1 MNICASL
8 QFNNYSLTTGYSRN
22 LLLAMSLVDCLNS
35 NHNLVGMFIFID
47 TRKTSSDVDDWLE
60 YIVSAWL
67 PKLFRDAQ
75 FAKLAVFS
83 FNDSDPESGTMAFDG
98 KEIPIRFIYRDDL
111 YNDDPTTESEKIEAM
126 ALYIQETTKA
136 DLILST
142 SNFAFWNS
150 IGNRLNEVCIKLYN
164 IKLKILF
171 VEDASASID
180 KALPVSSISD
190 MQSIWKQLENYNETY
205 AAYSLGINDIFIK
218 ILQTIDKLASIEDL
232 KTNNSFFELINTNP
246 LKITSSG
253 NNIVS
258 SAQTI
263 IPPKLNGK
271 IDKIKYLRTFATSLK
286 NKGDKIIVKL
296 NSIRVDRQITKD
308 SLNESIVKNFN
319 KKSAS
324 SLPKCEAVDRSVN
337 VKETDK
343 LYFIL
348 TDTTCEEI
356 QTIQTDNKTIYEY
369 NLRLV
374 FEIDSIMKYMSKLVL
389 LIVNN
394 LSAYLPSK

>member
-8 QFNNYSLTTGYSRN
+8 QFNKNNYLTTGYSRN
-22 LLLAMSLVDCLNS
+22 LLLTMSLVDCLNS
-35 NHNLVGMFIFID
+35 GHELVGMFIFID
-47 TRKTSSDVDDWLE
+47 TIKTSSDVDNWLA

-67 PKLFRDAQ
+67 PKLFHDAQ
-75 FAKLAVFS
+75 FAKPAVFS
-83 FNDSDPESGTMAFDG
+83 VNDSDPESGTMAIDG
-98 KEIPIRFIYRDDL
+98 KEIQIRFIYRDDL
-111 YNDDPTTESEKIEAM
+111 TTGINTDKKIEAI
-126 ALYIQETTKA
+126 ASYIRETGA

-150 IGNRLNEVCIKLYN
+150 FGNRLNEVCVKLYN

-171 VEDASASID
+171 VEGASASID
-180 KALPVSSISD
+180 KALPVSSISKMSD
-190 MQSIWKQLENYNETY
+190 IFYQLKNDNETY
-205 AAYSLGINDIFIK
+205 AAYSVGINDIFIK
-218 ILQTIDKLASIEDL
+218 VLQITCDNLAFIEDL
-232 KTNNSFFELINTNP
+232 TTNNSFFELINTSP
-246 LKITSSG
+246 LEITSSG
-253 NNIVS
+253 NNIKS
-258 SAQTI
+258 SSSQI
-263 IPPKLNGK
+263 IPALNGK

-286 NKGDKIIVKL
+286 NKGDKIVVKL

-348 TDTTCEEI
+348 TDTACEEI

-394 LSAYLPSK
+394 LSAYLP

>member
-8 QFNNYSLTTGYSRN
+8 QFNKNSSTTGYSRN
-22 LLLAMSLVDCLNS
+22 LLLTMSLVDCLNS
-35 NHNLVGMFIFID
+35 NHNLVGMFIFVD
-47 TRKTSSDVDDWLE
+47 TRKTSSDVDDWLA

-75 FAKLAVFS
+75 FAKPAVFS
-83 FNDSDPESGTMAFDG
+83 VNDSDPESGTMAIDG

-111 YNDDPTTESEKIEAM
+111 TTGIDTDKKIEAM
-126 ALYIQETTKA
+126 ASYIQETGA

-150 IGNRLNEVCIKLYN
+150 IGNRLNEVCVKFYG

-171 VEDASASID
+171 VEGVNASVY

-190 MQSIWKQLENYNETY
+190 MQSIWKQLENDNETY
-205 AAYSLGINDIFIK
+205 AAYSVGINDIFIK
-218 ILQTIDKLASIEDL
+218 VLQITCDNLAFIEDL
-232 KTNNSFFELINTNP
+232 TTNNSFFELINTSP
-246 LKITSSG
+246 LEITSSG
-253 NNIVS
+253 NNIKS
-258 SAQTI
+258 SSSQI
-263 IPPKLNGK
+263 IPALNGK

-286 NKGDKIIVKL
+286 NKGDKIVVKL

-348 TDTTCEEI
+348 TDTACEEI

>member
-8 QFNNYSLTTGYSRN
+8 QFNKNSSTTGYSRS

-47 TRKTSSDVDDWLE
+47 TIKTSSDVDNWLA

-75 FAKLAVFS
+75 FAKPAVFS
-83 FNDSDPESGTMAFDG
+83 VNDSDPESGTMTLDG
-98 KEIPIRFIYRDDL
+98 REIPIRFIYNDDL
-111 YNDDPTTESEKIEAM
+111 YNDDLITDKKIEAI
-126 ALYIQETTKA
+126 ASYIQETGA

-142 SNFAFWNS
+142 SNFAFLNS
-150 IGNRLNEVCIKLYN
+150 FGNRLNEVCIKLYN

-171 VEDASASID
+171 IEGASASIY

-190 MQSIWKQLENYNETY
+190 MSSIWNQLENDNETY
-205 AAYSLGINDIFIK
+205 AAYSVGINDIFIK
-218 ILQTIDKLASIEDL
+218 VLQITCDNLAFIEDL
-232 KTNNSFFELINTNP
+232 TTNNSFFELINTSP
-246 LKITSSG
+246 LEITSSG
-253 NNIVS
+253 NNIKS
-258 SAQTI
+258 SSSQI
-263 IPPKLNGK
+263 IPALNGK

-286 NKGDKIIVKL
+286 NKGDKIVVKL

-348 TDTTCEEI
+348 TDTACEEI

-394 LSAYLPSK
+394 LSAYLSSK

>member
-8 QFNNYSLTTGYSRN
+8 KFNNYSLTTGYSRN
-22 LLLAMSLVDCLNS
+22 LLLTMSLVDCLNS
-35 NHNLVGMFIFID
+35 NHNLVGMIIFID
-47 TRKTSSDVDDWLE
+47 TRKTSSDVKDWLE
-60 YIVSAWL
+60 YIVSAGL

-75 FAKLAVFS
+75 LAKSATFS
-83 FNDSDPESGTMAFDG
+83 FNDSDPERESGTMTLDG
-98 KEIPIRFIYRDDL
+98 REIPIRFIYRDDL

-126 ALYIQETTKA
+126 ALYIQETKA

-142 SNFAFWNS
+142 SNFAFLNS
-150 IGNRLNEVCIKLYN
+150 FGNRLNEACVKLYN

-171 VEDASASID
+171 VEGVIASID
-180 KALPVSSISD
+180 NALFISSISD
-190 MQSIWKQLENYNETY
+190 MSSIWNQLENDNETY
-205 AAYSLGINDIFIK
+205 AAYSVGINDIFIK
-218 ILQTIDKLASIEDL
+218 VLQITCDNLAFIEDL
-232 KTNNSFFELINTNP
+232 TTNNSFFELINTNP
-246 LKITSSG
+246 LEITSSG

-263 IPPKLNGK
+263 MPVLNGK

-286 NKGDKIIVKL
+286 NKGDKIVVKL

-319 KKSAS
+319 KESAS

-348 TDTTCEEI
+348 TDTACEEI

-394 LSAYLPSK
+394 LSAYLP

>member
-8 QFNNYSLTTGYSRN
+8 QFNKNSSTTGYSRS

-35 NHNLVGMFIFID
+35 GHELVGMFIFID
-47 TRKTSSDVDDWLE
+47 TIKTSSDVDDWLE

-75 FAKLAVFS
+75 FAKPAAFS
-83 FNDSDPESGTMAFDG
+83 FNDSDPESGTMAIDG
-98 KEIPIRFIYRDDL
+98 KEIQIRFIYRDDL
-111 YNDDPTTESEKIEAM
+111 TTGINTDKKIEAI
-126 ALYIQETTKA
+126 ASYIQETGA

-150 IGNRLNEVCIKLYN
+150 IGNRLNEVCVKLG

-171 VEDASASID
+171 VEGVNASAY

-190 MQSIWKQLENYNETY
+190 MQSIWKQLENDNETY
-205 AAYSLGINDIFIK
+205 AAYSVGINDIFIK
-218 ILQTIDKLASIEDL
+218 VLQITCDNLAFIEDL
-232 KTNNSFFELINTNP
+232 TTNNSFFELINTSP
-246 LKITSSG
+246 LEITSSG
-253 NNIVS
+253 NNIKS
-258 SAQTI
+258 SSSQI
-263 IPPKLNGK
+263 IPALNGK

-286 NKGDKIIVKL
+286 NKGDKIVVKL

-348 TDTTCEEI
+348 TDTACEEI

>member
-8 QFNNYSLTTGYSRN
+8 QFNKNSSTTGYSRS

-47 TRKTSSDVDDWLE
+47 TIKTSSDVDNWLA

-75 FAKLAVFS
+75 FAKPAVFS
-83 FNDSDPESGTMAFDG
+83 VNDSDPESGTMTLDG
-98 KEIPIRFIYRDDL
+98 REIPIRFIYNDDL
-111 YNDDPTTESEKIEAM
+111 YNDDLITDKKIEAI
-126 ALYIQETTKA
+126 ASYIQETGA

-142 SNFAFWNS
+142 SNFAFLNS
-150 IGNRLNEVCIKLYN
+150 FGNRLNEVCVKLYN

-171 VEDASASID
+171 IEGTSASID

-190 MQSIWKQLENYNETY
+190 MSSIWNQLENDNETY
-205 AAYSLGINDIFIK
+205 AAYSVGINDIFIK
-218 ILQTIDKLASIEDL
+218 VLQITCDNLAFIEDL
-232 KTNNSFFELINTNP
+232 TTNNSFFELINTSP
-246 LKITSSG
+246 LEITSSG
-253 NNIVS
+253 NNIKS
-258 SAQTI
+258 SSSQI
-263 IPPKLNGK
+263 IPALNGK

-286 NKGDKIIVKL
+286 NKGDKIVVKL

-348 TDTTCEEI
+348 TDTACEEI

-394 LSAYLPSK
+394 LSAYLP

>member
-8 QFNNYSLTTGYSRN
+8 QFNKNSSTTGYSRS

-47 TRKTSSDVDDWLE
+47 TIKTSSDVDNWLA

-75 FAKLAVFS
+75 FAKPAVFS
-83 FNDSDPESGTMAFDG
+83 VNDSDPESGTMTLDG
-98 KEIPIRFIYRDDL
+98 RETPIRFIYNDDL
-111 YNDDPTTESEKIEAM
+111 YNDDLITDKKIEAI
-126 ALYIQETTKA
+126 ASYIQETGA

-142 SNFAFWNS
+142 SNFAFLNS
-150 IGNRLNEVCIKLYN
+150 FGNRLNEVCIKLYN

-171 VEDASASID
+171 IEGASASID

-190 MQSIWKQLENYNETY
+190 MSSIWNQLENDNETY
-205 AAYSLGINDIFIK
+205 AAYSVGINDIFIK
-218 ILQTIDKLASIEDL
+218 VLQITCDNLAFIEDL
-232 KTNNSFFELINTNP
+232 TTNNSFFELINTSP
-246 LKITSSG
+246 LEITSSG
-253 NNIVS
+253 NNIKS
-258 SAQTI
+258 SSSQI
-263 IPPKLNGK
+263 IPALNGK

-286 NKGDKIIVKL
+286 NKGDKIVVKL

-348 TDTTCEEI
+348 TDTACEEI

-394 LSAYLPSK
+394 LSAYLSSK

>member
-8 QFNNYSLTTGYSRN
+8 QFNQNSSTTGYSRN

-35 NHNLVGMFIFID
+35 NHNLVGMIIFID
-47 TRKTSSDVDDWLE
+47 TRKTSSDVDNWLG

-83 FNDSDPESGTMAFDG
+83 FNDSNKESGTMAFED

-126 ALYIQETTKA
+126 AWYIQETKA

-142 SNFAFWNS
+142 SNFPFSLW
-150 IGNRLNEVCIKLYN
+150 NRLNEIFIKLG
-164 IKLKILF
+164 IKLKILL
-171 VEDASASID
+171 VEGINASVY

-190 MQSIWKQLENYNETY
+190 MQSIWNKLENDNETY

-218 ILQTIDKLASIEDL
+218 ILKIIDISALIEDL

-246 LKITSSG
+246 LEITSSG

-263 IPPKLNGK
+263 MPELK

-286 NKGDKIIVKL
+286 NKGDKIVVKL

-308 SLNESIVKNFN
+308 SLNELIAKKFN
-319 KKSAS
+319 KATF

-348 TDTTCEEI
+348 TDTACEEI

-394 LSAYLPSK
+394 FNKLVTIK

>member
-8 QFNNYSLTTGYSRN
+8 QFNKNSSTTGYSRS

-47 TRKTSSDVDDWLE
+47 TIKTSSDVDNWLA

-75 FAKLAVFS
+75 FAKPAVFS
-83 FNDSDPESGTMAFDG
+83 VNDSDPESGTMTLDG
-98 KEIPIRFIYRDDL
+98 REIPIRFIYNDDL
-111 YNDDPTTESEKIEAM
+111 YNDDLITDKKIEAI
-126 ALYIQETTKA
+126 ASYIQETGA

-142 SNFAFWNS
+142 SNFAFLNS
-150 IGNRLNEVCIKLYN
+150 FGNRLNEVCVKLYN

-171 VEDASASID
+171 IEGASARID

-190 MQSIWKQLENYNETY
+190 MSSIWNQLENDNETY
-205 AAYSLGINDIFIK
+205 AAYSVGINDIFIK
-218 ILQTIDKLASIEDL
+218 VLQITCDNLAFIEDL
-232 KTNNSFFELINTNP
+232 TTNNSFFELINTSP
-246 LKITSSG
+246 LEITSSG
-253 NNIVS
+253 NNIKS
-258 SAQTI
+258 SSSQI
-263 IPPKLNGK
+263 IPALNGK

-286 NKGDKIIVKL
+286 NKGDKIVVKL

-348 TDTTCEEI
+348 TDTACEEI

-394 LSAYLPSK
+394 LSAYLPQK

>member
-8 QFNNYSLTTGYSRN
+8 QFNKNSSTTGYSRS

-35 NHNLVGMFIFID
+35 NHNLVGMIIFID
-47 TRKTSSDVDDWLE
+47 TRKTSSDVNNWLA

-75 FAKLAVFS
+75 FAKPAVFS
-83 FNDSDPESGTMAFDG
+83 VNDSDPESGTMAFDD
-98 KEIPIRFIYRDDL
+98 KEIQIRFIYNDDL
-111 YNDDPTTESEKIEAM
+111 YNDDLTTEIKKIEAI
-126 ALYIQETTKA
+126 ASYIQETRA

-142 SNFAFWNS
+142 SNFAFLNS
-150 IGNRLNEVCIKLYN
+150 FGNRLNEACVKLG

-171 VEDASASID
+171 VEGASASID

-190 MQSIWKQLENYNETY
+190 MQIIWKQLENDNETY
-205 AAYSLGINDIFIK
+205 AAYSVGINDIFIK
-218 ILQTIDKLASIEDL
+218 VLKIIDISALIEDL

-246 LKITSSG
+246 LEITSSG

-263 IPPKLNGK
+263 MPELK

-286 NKGDKIIVKL
+286 NKGDKIVVKL
-296 NSIRVDRQITKD
+296 NSIKVDRQITKD
-308 SLNESIVKNFN
+308 SLNELIAKKFN
-319 KKSAS
+319 KATF

-348 TDTTCEEI
+348 TDTACEEI

-394 LSAYLPSK
+394 LSAYLP

>member
-8 QFNNYSLTTGYSRN
+8 QFNKNSLTTGYSRN
-22 LLLAMSLVDCLNS
+22 LLLTMSLVDCLNS

-47 TRKTSSDVDDWLE
+47 TIKTSSDVDNWLA

-75 FAKLAVFS
+75 FAKPAAFS
-83 FNDSDPESGTMAFDG
+83 FNDSDPERESGTMTFDG
-98 KEIPIRFIYRDDL
+98 KEIQIRFIYRDDL
-111 YNDDPTTESEKIEAM
+111 TTGINTDKKIEAI
-126 ALYIQETTKA
+126 ASYIQETGA

-150 IGNRLNEVCIKLYN
+150 IGNRLNEVCVKSYN

-171 VEDASASID
+171 VEGVIASID
-180 KALPVSSISD
+180 KALFISSISD
-190 MQSIWKQLENYNETY
+190 MSSIWNQLENDNETY
-205 AAYSLGINDIFIK
+205 AAYSVGINDIFIK
-218 ILQTIDKLASIEDL
+218 ILQITCDNLAFIEDL
-232 KTNNSFFELINTNP
+232 TTNNSFFELINTSP
-246 LKITSSG
+246 LEITSSG
-253 NNIVS
+253 NNIKS
-258 SAQTI
+258 SSSQI
-263 IPPKLNGK
+263 IPALNGK

-286 NKGDKIIVKL
+286 NKGDKIVVKL

-348 TDTTCEEI
+348 TDTACEEI

-394 LSAYLPSK
+394 LSAYLP

>member
-8 QFNNYSLTTGYSRN
+8 QFNKNSYLTTGYSRN

-47 TRKTSSDVDDWLE
+47 TIKTSSDVDYWLE
-60 YIVSAWL
+60 YIVYAWL

-75 FAKLAVFS
+75 FAKPATFS
-83 FNDSDPESGTMAFDG
+83 FNDSDKESGTMTLDG
-98 KEIPIRFIYRDDL
+98 REIPIRFIYRDDL
-111 YNDDPTTESEKIEAM
+111 YNDDPTTESKKIEAI
-126 ALYIQETTKA
+126 ASYIQETGA

-142 SNFAFWNS
+142 SNFAFLDS
-150 IGNRLNEVCIKLYN
+150 FVGNRLNEVCVKLD

-171 VEDASASID
+171 VDGVNASVY

-190 MQSIWKQLENYNETY
+190 MQSIWKQLENDNETY
-205 AAYSLGINDIFIK
+205 AAYSVGINDIFIK
-218 ILQTIDKLASIEDL
+218 VLQITCDNLAFIEDL
-232 KTNNSFFELINTNP
+232 TTNNSFFELINTSP
-246 LKITSSG
+246 LEITSSG
-253 NNIVS
+253 NNIKS
-258 SAQTI
+258 SSSQI
-263 IPPKLNGK
+263 IPALNGK

-286 NKGDKIIVKL
+286 NKGDKIVVKL

-348 TDTTCEEI
+348 TDTACEEI

-394 LSAYLPSK
+394 LSAYLSSK

>member
-35 NHNLVGMFIFID
+35 NHNLVGMFIFVD
-47 TRKTSSDVDDWLE
+47 TRKTSSDVDNWLA

-75 FAKLAVFS
+75 LAKPATFS
-83 FNDSDPESGTMAFDG
+83 FNDSDPERESGTMTLDG
-98 KEIPIRFIYRDDL
+98 REIPIRFIYHDDL
-111 YNDDPTTESEKIEAM
+111 TTEIKKIEAM
-126 ALYIQETTKA
+126 TSYIQETGA
-136 DLILST
+136 DLILATT
-142 SNFAFWNS
+142 SNFSFLNW
-150 IGNRLNEVCIKLYN
+150 IGNDLNETFIKLG
-164 IKLKILF
+164 IKLKILL
-171 VEDASASID
+171 VEGVNASVY

-190 MQSIWKQLENYNETY
+190 MQSIWKQLENDRETY
-205 AAYSLGINDIFIK
+205 AAYSVGINDIFIK
-218 ILQTIDKLASIEDL
+218 VLQITCDNLAFIAGL
-232 KTNNSFFELINTNP
+232 TTNNSFFELINTSP
-246 LKITSSG
+246 LEITSSG

-263 IPPKLNGK
+263 IPALNGK

-286 NKGDKIIVKL
+286 NKGDKIVVKL

-348 TDTTCEEI
+348 TDTACEEI

-394 LSAYLPSK
+394 FNKLVTIK

>member
-8 QFNNYSLTTGYSRN
+8 QFNKNSSTTGYSRN
-22 LLLAMSLVDCLNS
+22 LLLTMSLVDCLNS
-35 NHNLVGMFIFID
+35 NHNLVGMFIFVD
-47 TRKTSSDVDDWLE
+47 TRKTSSDVDYWLE

-75 FAKLAVFS
+75 FAKPAVFS
-83 FNDSDPESGTMAFDG
+83 VNDSDPESGTMAIDG

-111 YNDDPTTESEKIEAM
+111 TTGIDTDKKIEAM
-126 ALYIQETTKA
+126 ASYIQETGA

-150 IGNRLNEVCIKLYN
+150 IGNRLNEVCVKFYG

-171 VEDASASID
+171 VEGVNASVY

-190 MQSIWKQLENYNETY
+190 MQSIWKQLENDNETY
-205 AAYSLGINDIFIK
+205 AAYSVGINDIFIK
-218 ILQTIDKLASIEDL
+218 VLQITCDNLAFIEDL
-232 KTNNSFFELINTNP
+232 TTNNSFFELINTSP
-246 LKITSSG
+246 LEITSSG
-253 NNIVS
+253 NNIKS
-258 SAQTI
+258 SSSQI
-263 IPPKLNGK
+263 IPALNGK

-286 NKGDKIIVKL
+286 NKGDKIVVKL

-348 TDTTCEEI
+348 TDTACEEI

>member
-1 MNICASL
+1 
-8 QFNNYSLTTGYSRN
+8 
-22 LLLAMSLVDCLNS
+22 
-35 NHNLVGMFIFID
+35 
-47 TRKTSSDVDDWLE
+47 
-60 YIVSAWL
+60 
-67 PKLFRDAQ
+67 
-75 FAKLAVFS
+75 
-83 FNDSDPESGTMAFDG
+83 
-98 KEIPIRFIYRDDL
+98 
-111 YNDDPTTESEKIEAM
+111 
-126 ALYIQETTKA
+126 
-136 DLILST
+136 
-142 SNFAFWNS
+142 
-150 IGNRLNEVCIKLYN
+150 
-164 IKLKILF
+164 
-171 VEDASASID
+171 
-180 KALPVSSISD
+180 
-190 MQSIWKQLENYNETY
+190 MQSIWKQLENDNETY
-205 AAYSLGINDIFIK
+205 AAYSVGINDIFIK
-218 ILQTIDKLASIEDL
+218 VLQITCDNLAFIEDL
-232 KTNNSFFELINTNP
+232 TTNNSFFELINTSP
-246 LKITSSG
+246 LEITSSG
-253 NNIVS
+253 NNIKS
-258 SAQTI
+258 SSSQI
-263 IPPKLNGK
+263 IPALNGK

-286 NKGDKIIVKL
+286 NKGDKIVVKL

-348 TDTTCEEI
+348 TDTACEEI

>member
-1 MNICASL
+1 MKVCASL
-8 QFNNYSLTTGYSRN
+8 QFNTNSYLTTGYSRN
-22 LLLAMSLVDCLNS
+22 LLLTMSLVDCLNS

-47 TRKTSSDVDDWLE
+47 IRKTSSDVDYWLK

-75 FAKLAVFS
+75 FAKPAVFS
-83 FNDSDPESGTMAFDG
+83 FNDSDPERESGTMTFDG
-98 KEIPIRFIYRDDL
+98 KEIQIRFIYGDDL
-111 YNDDPTTESEKIEAM
+111 TTGINTDKKIEAI
-126 ALYIQETTKA
+126 ASYIQETGA
-136 DLILST
+136 DLMLST

-150 IGNRLNEVCIKLYN
+150 IGNRLNEVCVKLYD

-171 VEDASASID
+171 VEGASASID
-180 KALPVSSISD
+180 NALPVSSISD
-190 MQSIWKQLENYNETY
+190 MQSIWKQLENDNETY
-205 AAYSLGINDIFIK
+205 AAYSVGINDIFIK
-218 ILQTIDKLASIEDL
+218 VLQITCDNLAFIEDL
-232 KTNNSFFELINTNP
+232 TTNNSFFELINTST
-246 LKITSSG
+246 LEITSSG
-253 NNIVS
+253 NNIKS
-258 SAQTI
+258 SSSQI
-263 IPPKLNGK
+263 IPALNGK
-271 IDKIKYLRTFATSLK
+271 IDKIKYLRHFATSLK
-286 NKGDKIIVKL
+286 NKGDKIVVKL

-348 TDTTCEEI
+348 TDTACEEI

-394 LSAYLPSK
+394 LSAYLP

>member
-8 QFNNYSLTTGYSRN
+8 QFNKNSSTTGYSRS

-35 NHNLVGMFIFID
+35 GHELVGMFIFID
-47 TRKTSSDVDDWLE
+47 TIKTSSDVDDWLE

-75 FAKLAVFS
+75 LAKPAVFS
-83 FNDSDPESGTMAFDG
+83 VNDSDPESGTMAIDG
-98 KEIPIRFIYRDDL
+98 KEIQIRFIYRDDL
-111 YNDDPTTESEKIEAM
+111 TTGINTDKKIEAI
-126 ALYIQETTKA
+126 ASYIQETGA

-150 IGNRLNEVCIKLYN
+150 IGNRLNEVCVKLG

-171 VEDASASID
+171 VEGVNASAY

-190 MQSIWKQLENYNETY
+190 MQSIWKQLENDNETY
-205 AAYSLGINDIFIK
+205 AAYSVGINDIFIK
-218 ILQTIDKLASIEDL
+218 VLQITCDNLAFIEDL
-232 KTNNSFFELINTNP
+232 TTNNSFFELINTSP
-246 LKITSSG
+246 LEITSSG
-253 NNIVS
+253 NNIKS
-258 SAQTI
+258 SSSQI
-263 IPPKLNGK
+263 IPALNGK

-286 NKGDKIIVKL
+286 NKGDKIVVKL

-348 TDTTCEEI
+348 TDTACEEI

>member
-8 QFNNYSLTTGYSRN
+8 QFNKNSSTTGYSRS

-47 TRKTSSDVDDWLE
+47 TIKTSSDVDNWLA

-67 PKLFRDAQ
+67 PKLFREAQ
-75 FAKLAVFS
+75 FAKPAVFS
-83 FNDSDPESGTMAFDG
+83 FNDSDPERESGTMAFDG
-98 KEIPIRFIYRDDL
+98 KEIQIRFIYRDDL
-111 YNDDPTTESEKIEAM
+111 TIENKNNKIEAM
-126 ALYIQETTKA
+126 ASYIQETKA

-142 SNFAFWNS
+142 SSFPFSLWND
-150 IGNRLNEVCIKLYN
+150 LNKVCIKLFD
-164 IKLKILF
+164 IKLKILL
-171 VEDASASID
+171 VEGVNASVY

-190 MQSIWKQLENYNETY
+190 MQIIWKQLENDNETY
-205 AAYSLGINDIFIK
+205 AAYSVGINDIFIK
-218 ILQTIDKLASIEDL
+218 VLQITCDNLAFIEDL
-232 KTNNSFFELINTNP
+232 TTNNSFFELINTSP
-246 LKITSSG
+246 LEITSSG
-253 NNIVS
+253 NNIKS
-258 SAQTI
+258 SSSQI
-263 IPPKLNGK
+263 IPALNGK

-286 NKGDKIIVKL
+286 NKGDKIVVKL

-348 TDTTCEEI
+348 TDTACEEI

-394 LSAYLPSK
+394 LSAYLP

>member
-8 QFNNYSLTTGYSRN
+8 QFNKDNYLNLTTGYSRN
-22 LLLAMSLVDCLNS
+22 LLLTMSLVDCLNS
-35 NHNLVGMFIFID
+35 GHNLVGMIIFID
-47 TRKTSSDVDDWLE
+47 TRKTSSDIDHWLE

-75 FAKLAVFS
+75 FTKLAVFS
-83 FNDSDPESGTMAFDG
+83 FNDSDPKRESGTMAFDD
-98 KEIPIRFIYRDDL
+98 KEIQIRFIYRDDL
-111 YNDDPTTESEKIEAM
+111 TIENKNKKIEAM
-126 ALYIQETTKA
+126 ALYIQETKA

-142 SNFAFWNS
+142 SNFSFWNQ
-150 IGNRLNEVCIKLYN
+150 IGNDLNEVCVKSG
-164 IKLKILF
+164 IKLKIVL

-190 MQSIWKQLENYNETY
+190 MSSIWNQLENDNETY
-205 AAYSLGINDIFIK
+205 AAYSVGINDIFIK
-218 ILQTIDKLASIEDL
+218 VLQAIHNSASIEDL
-232 KTNNSFFELINTNP
+232 MTNNSFFELINTSP
-246 LKITSSG
+246 LEITSSG

-258 SAQTI
+258 SVPEI
-263 IPPKLNGK
+263 ITALDRK

-286 NKGDKIIVKL
+286 NKGDKIIIKL
-296 NSIRVDRQITKD
+296 NSIKVDRQITKD
-308 SLNESIVKNFN
+308 SLNESIIKNFN
-319 KKSAS
+319 ETTS
-324 SLPKCEAVDRSVN
+324 SWPKCEFVDRSVN

-343 LYFIL
+343 LYFIK
-348 TDTTCEEI
+348 TDTICEEI
-356 QTIQTDNKTIYEY
+356 KPSQTDNKTMYEY